1 MSHRTLYAVFF
12 NKRKSRSEMPE
23 DQITGQGIFVSDWD
37 RHNRPGSI
45 VALGQFY
52 AQGQAEAARNLVRE
66 TAGQGYTASVNAPA
80 VWQNADWTRLIAA
93 LNKDRQWAIKELFER
108 LNPMLEPGIAIAVVP
123 PHRAYQAF
131 WPVRALARR
140 LASNSRV
147 DATGCLVRHTTIRR
161 ILFGGPSAR
170 ALHRQTIEVEDADL
184 IAGRRV
190 LLLDDITKSG
200 FSLSAC
206 RELLL
211 DAGAA
216 QVQAVALARVILPRP
231 EG

>member
-1 MSHRTLYAVFF
+1 M
-12 NKRKSRSEMPE
+12 
-23 DQITGQGIFVSDWD
+23 
-37 RHNRPGSI
+37 

-66 TAGQGYTASVNAPA
+66 TATGQGYATSVNAPA
-80 VWQNADWTRLIAA
+80 VWQNADWTRLIVA
-93 LNKDRQWAIKELFER
+93 LNKDRQWALKELFAR
-108 LNPMLEPGIAIAVVP
+108 LDPMLEPGIAIAAVP

-140 LASNSRV
+140 LAASEGRV
-147 DATGCLVRHTTIRR
+147 DATSCLVRHATIRR
-161 ILFGGPSAR
+161 ILFGGPSSR
-170 ALHRQTIEVEDADL
+170 TLHRQTVEVEDAPL
-184 IAGRRV
+184 ITGQRV

-206 RELLL
+206 REMLL

-216 QVQAVALARVILPRP
+216 QVQAVALARVILPRW